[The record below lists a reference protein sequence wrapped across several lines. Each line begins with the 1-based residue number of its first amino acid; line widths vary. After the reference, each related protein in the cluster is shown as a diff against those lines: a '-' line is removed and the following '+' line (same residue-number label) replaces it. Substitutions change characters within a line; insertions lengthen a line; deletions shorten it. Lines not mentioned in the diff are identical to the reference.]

1 MEAKNNSPIEYIK
14 NEKINELIKLYY
26 EINHL
31 KQLYRK
37 GWLRYV
43 PNEKCESVAD
53 HSFAVAV
60 LAYFL
65 AEKYFPQLDKT
76 KILKMALIHDFCEV
90 YAGDIT
96 PSDKIDQ
103 EKKASIEEKAIVKI
117 FSKLEKGQDYIN
129 LWKEFQ
135 EESSE
140 EAKFVKQVDC
150 LEMVLQASIYEK
162 QGYKNL
168 QEFFDMGNKKI
179 KNRVLR
185 KFLEDIIKIRGR

>member
-1 MEAKNNSPIEYIK
+1 
-14 NEKINELIKLYY
+14 
-26 EINHL
+26 
-31 KQLYRK
+31 
-37 GWLRYV
+37 
-43 PNEKCESVAD
+43 
-53 HSFAVAV
+53 
-60 LAYFL
+60 
-65 AEKYFPQLDKT
+65 
-76 KILKMALIHDFCEV
+76 
-90 YAGDIT
+90 
-96 PSDKIDQ
+96 
-103 EKKASIEEKAIVKI
+103 IEEEAIVKI